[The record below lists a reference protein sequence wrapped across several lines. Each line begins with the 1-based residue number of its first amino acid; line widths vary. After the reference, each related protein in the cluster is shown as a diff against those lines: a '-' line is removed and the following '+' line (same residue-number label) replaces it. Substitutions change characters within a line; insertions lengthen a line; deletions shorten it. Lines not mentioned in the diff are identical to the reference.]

1 MKNILSTEKFERAI
15 NECDG
20 SLAIG
25 KENSFMMLEL
35 AKCEKEFS
43 KFLECVGDK
52 EESRCLSDE
61 FETLRDKCVILALK
75 KIMMG

>member
-1 MKNILSTEKFERAI
+1 MKNVLNTEEFERAI

-25 KENSFMMLEL
+25 VENAKMMLEL
-35 AKCEKEFS
+35 AKTEKSFLLFIDFLGES
-43 KFLECVGDK
+43 K
-52 EESRCLSDE
+52 ESEGVCGI
-61 FETLRDKCVILALK
+61 FESLRDKCVILAVR

>member
-1 MKNILSTEKFERAI
+1 MKNVLNTEKFERAI

-25 KENSFMMLEL
+25 VENAKMMLEL
-35 AKCEKEFS
+35 AKTEKSFS
-43 KFLECVGDK
+43 LFLDFLGK
-52 EESRCLSDE
+52 SEESEVACRI
-61 FETLRDKCVILALK
+61 FETLRDKCVILAVR